1 MPIIIKVFTLGPLQ
15 NNCYLLID
23 DHSKSA
29 ALIDPPYGVDA
40 ISQYLETQKLDLQM
54 ILITHAHFDHI
65 GGVNTLIQSAGKPI
79 DLYLHPDDQNLWN
92 SGGGAK
98 EFGFYLELPIVNPKA
113 ALDQT
118 TIYLENNK
126 IQVRHTPGH
135 SSGHVIYYL
144 PEEKSIFCGD
154 LIFYHGVGRT
164 DLPGGSARTLIQSI
178 EKNILPLPDDVR
190 LYPGHGAATTVGEE
204 RIHNPFLI

>member
-1 MPIIIKVFTLGPLQ
+1 MPITIKEFTLGPLQ

-23 DHSKSA
+23 DLSKSA
-29 ALIDPPYGVDA
+29 ALIDPPYGVES
-40 ISQYLETQKLDLQM
+40 IIKYIETQKLDLQM

-65 GGVNTLIQSAGKPI
+65 GGVSTLVQSTTRSLNI
-79 DLYLHPDDQNLWN
+79 YLHPDDQRLWDT
-92 SGGGAK
+92 GGGAK
-98 EFGFYLELPIVNPKA
+98 DFGFFLELPAANPKP
-113 ALDQT
+113 ALDQAI
-118 TIYLENNK
+118 IYLGDNM

-135 SSGHVIYYL
+135 TSGHVVYYL
-144 PEEKSIFCGD
+144 PEEKLLFCGD

-178 EKNILPLPDDVR
+178 EKYILSVPDGVR

-204 RIHNPFLI
+204 RFHNPFLI

>member
-29 ALIDPPYGVDA
+29 ALIDPPYGVDV
-40 ISQYLETQKLDLQM
+40 ITKYLETQKLDLQK
-54 ILITHAHFDHI
+54 ILLTHAHFDHI
-65 GGVNTLIQSAGKPI
+65 GGVNTLVQSTSKSLDI
-79 DLYLHPDDQNLWN
+79 YLHPDDLRLWDI
-92 SGGGAK
+92 GGGAK
-98 EFGFYLELPIVNPKA
+98 EFGFYLELPVINSKP
-113 ALDQT
+113 ALDQA
-118 TIYLENNK
+118 TIYLGDNL

-135 SSGHVIYYL
+135 TAGHVVYYL
-144 PEEKSIFCGD
+144 DEEKSIFCGD

-178 EKNILPLPDDVR
+178 EKYILSLPDNVR

-204 RIHNPFLI
+204 RVHNPFLI

>member
-1 MPIIIKVFTLGPLQ
+1 MIKKFTLGPLQ
-15 NNCYLLID
+15 NNCYLLVD
-23 DHSKSA
+23 DNSKSA
-29 ALIDPPYGVDA
+29 ALIDPPYGVEA
-40 ISQYLETQKLDLQM
+40 ISQYIELQKFDLQM

-65 GGVNTLIQSAGKPI
+65 GGVNTLVQLSFKPV
-79 DLYLHPDDQNLWN
+79 DVYLHPDDQRLWDA
-92 SGGGAK
+92 GGGAK
-98 EFGFYLELPIVNPKA
+98 EFGFYLELPVLTPKP
-113 ALDQT
+113 ALDQSI
-118 TIYLENNK
+118 IYLGDTM

-135 SSGHVIYYL
+135 SPGHVVFYA

-178 EKNILPLPDDVR
+178 EKYILSVPDDVR

-204 RIHNPFLI
+204 RINNPFLI